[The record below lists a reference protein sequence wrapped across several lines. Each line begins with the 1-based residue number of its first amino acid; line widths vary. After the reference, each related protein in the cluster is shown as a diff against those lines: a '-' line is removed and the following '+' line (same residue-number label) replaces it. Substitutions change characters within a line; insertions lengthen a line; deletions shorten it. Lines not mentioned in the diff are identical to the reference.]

1 MDYTKNEKTLRNLLV
16 VYSIVFLAAL
26 IVSYYFFVIQDR
38 ATSILLL
45 SVPPLCLLNFIL
57 SFIGSKGVRKNLAF
71 VDLLNLSLFVFGV
84 ISAIAFIKMNALSTY
99 YLFFAIIS
107 LVLFIVLVF
116 TWRNAIAS
124 RFDLQELSPTA
135 SLAYLALAE
144 VVIGDYKAEEYS
156 FDTIVKD
163 FDNYLSKFKSNQKTS
178 VKMVYVVM
186 QYFPILYLNVPLTWM
201 GIEDRKYFIK
211 KRFLNANGLLLTL
224 MRSAK
229 QLVYFIYY
237 GNKPS
242 FKSTGYVMFEDRE
255 RFKKMPEKP
264 EPELLKVNYINSD
277 KEIQTD
283 ICIIGSGAAGAV
295 AAYNIAK
302 NTGKK
307 VAIIEKGKYH
317 IPQKDFTNIEP
328 EMIGTLYKDGALEMT
343 QDFDLAV
350 LQGICVG
357 GSTTI
362 NNGIC
367 FRTPNSVLEQWDK
380 LGAKLDVNKLENYF
394 SVVENIIGA
403 KPLSNYNPPITNEG
417 ANRFFKGADKLGLIP
432 EWFVTNF
439 GECGGSGYCNIGCK
453 YNRKLSML
461 LNYLPLAQKQGVE
474 IIADASVEKI
484 ETNREKATKI
494 YCKTSNGNSFNLKA
508 NQFILAAGAI
518 SSSSILLK
526 SGIKKNVGTRLSF
539 NLTTPMLAEF
549 PDAINAF
556 DGVQMCCYIKGDG
569 YLVETTHNP
578 PGATALVMQGWFE
591 KLNERM
597 QNYSHYTTAAPV
609 VGSEANGKIKKTI
622 FGNTIIDYD
631 MTPGDFKKM
640 KEGMKTLCR
649 VYLASGANCVLP
661 STYDDMIIRSESD
674 LSMIDNNIKKHQDI
688 SLSSAHPQGGNP
700 ISNDKNF
707 GAVDINFRVNGFKNL
722 YVCDASIF
730 PTGVMVNPQ
739 LSIMGIAN
747 YAADIISENI

>member
-1 MDYTKNEKTLRNLLV
+1 MSYTNNENKLRTLLLI
-16 VYSIVFLAAL
+16 YSFLFFFGSVFA
-26 IVSYYFFVIQDR
+26 YYFFVFNSR
-38 ATSILLL
+38 STSILLL
-45 SVPPLCLLNFIL
+45 SIPPLCLIL
-57 SFIGSKGVRKNLAF
+57 SIFSFISSKGIRKNLVF
-71 VDLLNLSLFVFGV
+71 VDLLNLSLFFTFIV
-84 ISAIAFIKMNALSTY
+84 SLIAFLKFNSISDY
-99 YLFFAIIS
+99 YLVSAIIS
-107 LVLFIVLVF
+107 LLLFVVIVLI
-116 TWRNAIAS
+116 WRKAIIN

-135 SLAYLALAE
+135 ALAYRALAE
-144 VVIGDYKAEEYS
+144 VVIGNYKAEEYS
-156 FDTIVKD
+156 FDTIVTG
-163 FDNYLSKFKSNQKTS
+163 FDNYLSKFKSSQKTS

-186 QYFPILYLNVPLTWM
+186 QYFPILYLNPPLSWM
-201 GIEDRKYFIK
+201 GIEDRENFIK
-211 KRFLNANGLLLTL
+211 KRFLNAGGLLLTL

-255 RFKKMPEKP
+255 RYKEMPKKPD
-264 EPELLKVNYINSD
+264 PELLNITYIRSD

-283 ICIIGSGAAGAV
+283 ICVIGSGAAGAV
-295 AAYNIAK
+295 AAYNLAK

-307 VAIIEKGKYH
+307 VTIIEKGKYH

-357 GSTTI
+357 GSTAI

-367 FRTPNSVLEQWDK
+367 FRTPHSVLEEWEK
-380 LGAKLDVNKLENYF
+380 HGAVLDINKLENYF
-394 SVVENIIGA
+394 STVEKIIGA
-403 KPLSNYNPPITNEG
+403 QPLSNYNPPITNEG
-417 ANRFFKGADKLGLIP
+417 ANRFFKGAEKLGLNP
-432 EWFVTNF
+432 KWFVTNF

-461 LNYLPLAQKQGVE
+461 LNYLPMAQKEGVE
-474 IIADASVEKI
+474 IIADAGVEII
-484 ETNREKATKI
+484 ETDGNKVTKI
-494 YCKTSNGNSFNLKA
+494 RCKISDGISFSLKA
-508 NQFILAAGAI
+508 NQFVLAAGAI

-526 SGIKKNVGTRLSF
+526 SGIKKNVGTCLSF

-549 PDAINAF
+549 PDVINAF

-609 VGSEANGKIKKTI
+609 VGSKPNGKIKKTI

-631 MTPGDFKKM
+631 MCPSDFAKM

-649 VYLASGANCVLP
+649 VYLAAGANYVLP
-661 STYDDMIIRSESD
+661 STYDDIVIKSESD
-674 LSMIDNNIKKHQDI
+674 IAMIDNKIIKHQDI

-700 ISNDKNF
+700 ISKNENF
-707 GAVDINFRVNGFKNL
+707 GAVDLNFRVQGFQNL